1 MKSYRRIKAVSLSN
15 AVLKFL
21 ADQKRPVSGK
31 EVAEGIDAKYDTVLC
46 HLATHEADL
55 FVERVGEYFKLGQG
69 AARLWARK
77 QAHLKAL
84 INKSEDELTELEI

>member
-31 EVAEGIDAKYDTVLC
+31 EVAEGVDAKYDTVLC
-46 HLATHEADL
+46 HLATHEDDL

-84 INKSEDELTELEI
+84 INKSEDELTELEV